1 MDCVFCKIING
12 AIPSYSLYE
21 DEIVKVFLDINPNSN
36 GHMLIIPKKHVKD
49 FDEIDNETL
58 LHITDIAHK
67 MKTLVEEKLNPQ
79 GIIFTQN
86 NGCVQEVKHY
96 HLHLIPVYD
105 NKTLKDVK
113 EVYEILKK

>member
-1 MDCVFCKIING
+1 MI
-12 AIPSYSLYE
+12 
-21 DEIVKVFLDINPNSN
+21 DIN
-36 GHMLIIPKKHVKD
+36 LIR
-49 FDEIDNETL
+49 NNR
-58 LHITDIAHK
+58 
-67 MKTLVEEKLNPQ
+67 TLVEENLNPQ